1 MAKTQGS
8 KPHRKFIALIVAA
21 SIAITGFSAAPARAD
36 EDVAKFIAGMA
47 LLGILGAAINDA
59 RKDDRHVTRTYTPP
73 HNHRHGPKYHTH
85 NRHGGHVKPLPP
97 SVRRYDL
104 PAHCVRYFPRYSHN
118 YPLAGKGCLDR
129 NYGQTHKLPTACKVT
144 FWNGKHHRTGFK
156 PGCLKRH
163 GYRMV
168 SYR

>member
-1 MAKTQGS
+1 MPRTKGS
-8 KPHRKFIALIVAA
+8 NAHRKFIAMIVAA

-59 RKDDRHVTRTYTPP
+59 RKDDRGHVTRTYKPP
-73 HNHRHGPKYHTH
+73 HNHGHAPRHHTH

-97 SVRRYDL
+97 RVRRYDL
-104 PAHCVRYFPRYSHN
+104 PAHCVRYFPRYSRN

-129 NYGQTHKLPTACKVT
+129 SYGKTHALPKACRVT
-144 FWNGKHHRTGFK
+144 FWNGRQHRTGFK
-156 PGCLKRH
+156 PRCLKQH

-168 SYR
+168 NW